1 MTTAAPHPSAER
13 RSIPKPA
20 TGLKIERRA
29 DEKPVLIGYAAV
41 FYRADDSGTEFEMW
55 PGAVERIMPG
65 AFDSALSR
73 ADDVRAL
80 FNHDTDHVL
89 GRTSAGTLRLSVDS
103 VGLRYEID
111 LPDSQFARDLAESI
125 ERGDISGSSFSFR
138 DLKRTWIDDAKTPLE
153 IREVHDVELFDVGP
167 VTFPAYDAASVT
179 VAQRSRELA
188 TEERRT
194 VEREASRRKRRRRLT
209 QLRRR

>member
-1 MTTAAPHPSAER
+1 MTTTAPHPSAER
-13 RSIPKPA
+13 RSIPKPV

-29 DEKPVLIGYAAV
+29 DEQPVLIGYAAV
-41 FYRADDSGTEFEMW
+41 FYRADDPGTEFEMW

-65 AFDSALSR
+65 AYDSALSR
-73 ADDVRAL
+73 PDDVRAL

-89 GRTSAGTLRLSVDS
+89 GRTSAGTLRLSVDA

-111 LPDSQFARDLAESI
+111 MPETQFARDLAASI

-138 DLKRTWIDDAKTPLE
+138 DLKRTWIDDTSTPLE

-167 VTFPAYDAASVT
+167 VTFPAYDAASVS
-179 VAQRSRELA
+179 VAKRSRELA
-188 TEERRT
+188 SEERRS
-194 VEREASRRKRRRRLT
+194 VEREASRRKRRRRLA